1 MTSIAELSC
10 DDSLICDDFDDFES
24 KDLNQMN
31 KTILHYEIML
41 NKFKNIRDYIH
52 LSYQFP
58 IAKEREVIKN
68 SLDYNNEKGIKF
80 RFTVKK
86 YIVTIKEH
94 LDNAKIIY
102 NEKKLQRKEEVLK
115 TENVRKN
122 IKKVCE
128 CGCEVASR
136 NLAEHKRSKKHLK
149 YLDSLNTNI

>member
-86 YIVTIKEH
+86 YIVTIK
-94 LDNAKIIY
+94 I
-102 NEKKLQRKEEVLK
+102 EKKNTPQRGGWKNKISIFLLK
-115 TENVRKN
+115 ILLRVHIALN
-122 IKKVCE
+122 I
-128 CGCEVASR
+128 
-136 NLAEHKRSKKHLK
+136 
-149 YLDSLNTNI
+149 